1 MTAVNAAP
9 EELVITTM
17 TMDDLDKVMQVEKAS
32 FTTPWSRQAFVRE
45 LTENAFAVYV
55 VGRLGTKVVGYA
67 GMWLII
73 NEAHVTN
80 IAVHPDYRRRHFGER
95 LLQELID
102 RAKRNNCD
110 RMTLEVR
117 TGNLGARAMYRRFGF
132 VEQGIRRRYY
142 TDTGE
147 DAIIMWKDE
156 L

>member
-17 TMDDLDKVMQVEKAS
+17 TMEDLDKVMEVEKAS
-32 FTTPWSRQAFVRE
+32 FLTPWSRQAFVRE

-55 VGRLGTKVVGYA
+55 VGRLGSKVVAYA

-80 IAVHPDYRRRHFGER
+80 IAVHPTYRRRHFGER
-95 LLQELID
+95 LLRELID

-117 TGNLGARAMYRRFGF
+117 TGNLGAQALYRQFGF

>member
-45 LTENAFAVYV
+45 LTENTFAVYV

-102 RAKRNNCD
+102 RAKRDNCD

>member
-1 MTAVNAAP
+1 MTAVSAVP

-17 TMDDLDKVMQVEKAS
+17 TMEDLDKVMEVEKAS
-32 FTTPWSRQAFVRE
+32 FLTPWSRQAFVRE

-55 VGRLGTKVVGYA
+55 VGRLGSKVVGYA

-80 IAVHPDYRRRHFGER
+80 IAVHPSYRRRHFGER

-117 TGNLGARAMYRRFGF
+117 TGNLGAQAMYRRFGF
-132 VEQGIRRRYY
+132 VEQGLRRRYY

>member
-1 MTAVNAAP
+1 MSAVNAVP
-9 EELVITTM
+9 QELVITSM
-17 TMDDLDKVMQVEKAS
+17 TMSDLNKVMDVERAS
-32 FTTPWSRQAFVRE
+32 FPTPWSREAFVRE

-55 VGRLGTKVVGYA
+55 VGKLGRKIVGYA

-80 IAVHPDYRRRHFGER
+80 IAVHPEYRRRHFGER

-102 RAKRNNCD
+102 RAKRNDCD

-117 TGNLGARAMYRRFGF
+117 TGNSGAQTMYRRFGF